1 MSEWDRQYHERYG
14 QAGRPGTFGSGTY
27 NRDQYQSGRAAAQ
40 WRNDS
45 RRDAIGAVN
54 RLVGAH
60 ENVEARA
67 RARVP
72 LRQRLARS
80 ALSDAIAAGTN
91 LGDLRGGGAA
101 ANFAVAGNQGL
112 LASMRERIAGE
123 KEVDQAS
130 IGAAQAAYEG
140 AKEIRS
146 MSDTSQEYSE
156 GIALGTKLIEEAI
169 TANKSWM
176 GDDEDAINRAI
187 RSVVAQIR
195 VSSPRAADE
204 LERMYPAATKKWH
217 GFTTRTDW

>member
-1 MSEWDRQYHERYG
+1 MSEWDRQYPETYG
-14 QAGRPGTFGSGTY
+14 RAGRPGGYGSGSY

-40 WRNDS
+40 WRDDS

-60 ENVEARA
+60 ENVEQRA

-72 LRQRLARS
+72 MRQRLARS
-80 ALSDAIAAGTN
+80 ALSDAIASGAGG

-123 KEVDQAS
+123 KDVDQAS
-130 IGAAQAAYEG
+130 VGAAQAAYEG
-140 AKEIRS
+140 TKEIRS
-146 MSDTSQEYSE
+146 MSDTTQEYSE
-156 GIALGTKLIEEAI
+156 GVALGTKLIQEAI

-176 GDDEDAINRAI
+176 GDDEAAIDGAI
-187 RSVVAQIR
+187 RSVISQIR
-195 VSSPRAADE
+195 LTSPRAAEE
-204 LERMYPAATKKWH
+204 LERMYPP
-217 GFTTRTDW
+217 GTDW